1 MAGIMALVN
10 QKYGAQGQANF
21 VLYPLAAQHPTAFHD
36 VTVGS
41 NVVPCQS
48 GSPNC
53 TLSANTDNTKG
64 FFTLGFYAGKGYDL
78 ATGLG
83 SVDANVLVQN
93 WNSLSFKST
102 RTTLSLGQTSFTH
115 GTPVKVS
122 VGVSGNGGTPT
133 GDVALVTTA
142 AAQSNTGFSEL
153 TLQSG
158 AAASTVNSLP
168 GGRYQVTAR
177 YGGDNIFGTSSS
189 TPVAVD
195 VTPEASTVSL
205 TAEYFYYGSNAYLPI
220 ANGSSYPYGT
230 YFVFTAQPRGINAPQ
245 GALDGVATG
254 TVKFVGSGGSGSVDS
269 GALILD
275 RTGSAEWVPTT
286 GFPVGTRSVSVN
298 YSGDASF
305 GASSSS
311 TPVTFEV
318 IKTAPAVN
326 LYLGAN
332 FGTTTTIGLGTPITL
347 TLIAGITAPAEPPSG
362 TVTFYLGNK
371 VLGTATLGP
380 PPYYNPSVAAATLTV
395 SSLPLG
401 TNTVTASYGGDS
413 NYDAGTSNNSVNV
426 VVMQAATVTASA
438 NPASLNPTQNF
449 TVTANVAGANGQPA
463 PTGGVGFYA
472 YGPGG
477 SWSASGTLV
486 NGSTSFT
493 FPGPYFS
500 PGTVYVNVDYSGDT
514 NYAAV
519 EVTIPVTI
527 TNPFTMSAT
536 PIVIAAPGATTG
548 NTSTITVTPANG
560 FTGSVYFSCTLSY
573 YPGGAQH
580 LPTCSVPASFNVA
593 NANPVAATMTISST
607 PSTTAALS
615 SRSQPGWLA
624 AQAGIFLA
632 AFVLVG
638 IPLRRRGRR
647 LGLLVAAGLIV
658 CLAGCGG
665 GGSMGGGGGGKTIP
679 GTTPGNYSFMLEG
692 SFTTPVGSS
701 VPQVLIVKVT
711 IQ

>member
-1 MAGIMALVN
+1 MNLN
-10 QKYGAQGQANF
+10 
-21 VLYPLAAQHPTAFHD
+21 
-36 VTVGS
+36 
-41 NVVPCQS
+41 
-48 GSPNC
+48 
-53 TLSANTDNTKG
+53 
-64 FFTLGFYAGKGYDL
+64 
-78 ATGLG
+78 
-83 SVDANVLVQN
+83 
-93 WNSLSFKST
+93 
-102 RTTLSLGQTSFTH
+102 
-115 GTPVKVS
+115 
-122 VGVSGNGGTPT
+122 
-133 GDVALVTTA
+133 
-142 AAQSNTGFSEL
+142 
-153 TLQSG
+153 
-158 AAASTVNSLP
+158 
-168 GGRYQVTAR
+168 
-177 YGGDNIFGTSSS
+177 
-189 TPVAVD
+189 
-195 VTPEASTVSL
+195 
-205 TAEYFYYGSNAYLPI
+205 
-220 ANGSSYPYGT
+220 
-230 YFVFTAQPRGINAPQ
+230 
-245 GALDGVATG
+245 
-254 TVKFVGSGGSGSVDS
+254 
-269 GALILD
+269 
-275 RTGSAEWVPTT
+275 RTGSVEWVPTS
-286 GFPVGTRSVSVN
+286 GLPVGAHSISVN

-305 GASSSS
+305 GPSASAA
-311 TPVTFEV
+311 PITFN
-318 IKTAPAVN
+318 ITKIAPGVD
-326 LYLGAN
+326 LSLGSG
-332 FGTTTTIGLGTPITL
+332 FGTTTATIGLGTPITL
-347 TLIAGITAPAEPPSG
+347 TLMVGITAPAAPPTG
-362 TVTFYLGNK
+362 TATFYLGNK
-371 VLGTATLGP
+371 VLGTATLGT

-607 PSTTAALS
+607 PSTTTALS